1 MESSDYFGFP
11 CVISRD
17 SPMLAGY
24 ITRKDILFALREGE
38 RGRRCSARVVLETVS
53 VTGRVL
59 VLLVPLAVSIFPP
72 PLPHRPDREEQ

>member
-11 CVISRD
+11 CVVSRD

-59 VLLVPLAVSIFPP
+59 VLLMPLAVNIFP
-72 PLPHRPDREEQ
+72 PHRPDREEQ